1 MGSKTPQVY
10 TEPNDFW
17 RCATAAEEGVDLA
30 FSFAM
35 IWWRFM
41 CQSIDCGARSMAAAS
56 SEPPASDSTEGLDN
70 ISICAF
76 SRAFS
81 GITAASASKYGN
93 TSAVFVGSAKRWS
106 PCMAVAAPF
115 SINRLAR
122 WPQ

>member
-1 MGSKTPQVY
+1 MGSETPQVY
-10 TEPNDFW
+10 TELNGFW
-17 RCATAAEEGVDLA
+17 RYATAAEAGVDLA

-35 IWWRFM
+35 IWWRLM
-41 CQSIDCGARSMAAAS
+41 CQSIDCGARSMAAALS
-56 SEPPASDSTEGLDN
+56 GPPASDSTGGLDN
-70 ISICAF
+70 MSICAF
-76 SRAFS
+76 SRGFS
-81 GITAASASKYGN
+81 GIAAASVSKYGN